1 MSKIPTY
8 PNKIFCYDCKRMQE
22 HRPKMD
28 AVKNSNLVCN
38 ECDAENPFRN
48 ISETPDKWVVV
59 KITDKGGPGMM
70 DPEYKVFATWTG
82 GWTDSDRWRL
92 NSGISRVEE
101 DNDNYYFYG
110 YSGSCY
116 KCHVKDYGVMNSFGN
131 TVLDKMIK
139 TANGGGVDVE
149 IMDKDSN
156 WMGLKQDFK

>member
-1 MSKIPTY
+1 MSKLPQTKIPL
-8 PNKIFCYDCKRMQE
+8 
-22 HRPKMD
+22 
-28 AVKNSNLVCN
+28 NL
-38 ECDAENPFRN
+38 

-59 KITDKGGPGMM
+59 RITDQGGPGMM

-92 NSGISRVEE
+92 NSGITKVVQEG
-101 DNDNYYFYG
+101 DYYHFFG

-139 TANGGGVDVE
+139 AANGGGVNVE

-156 WMGLKQDFK
+156 WLGLKQDFK